1 MMRWRRRRDSNSR
14 MVSHRRFSRPLPSA
28 ARPPLRNGEQ
38 YKHLCLCC
46 KALIVLFAVKL
57 NASQVNGLI
66 YQRFMGSTWVFS
78 LFLLN

>member
-1 MMRWRRRRDSNSR
+1 

-38 YKHLCLCC
+38 YKHLGLYC
-46 KALIVLFAVKL
+46 KGLIVLFAVKL
-57 NASQVNGLI
+57 NVLQVNGLI
-66 YQRFMGSTWVFS
+66 NQRFMGSAWVFS

>member
-1 MMRWRRRRDSNSR
+1 MLRWRRRRDSNSR

-38 YKHLCLCC
+38 YKHLGLYC
-46 KALIVLFAVKL
+46 KGLIVLFAVKL
-57 NASQVNGLI
+57 NALQVNGLI
-66 YQRFMGSTWVFS
+66 NQRFMGSAWVFS

>member
-38 YKHLCLCC
+38 YKHLSLCC

-57 NASQVNGLI
+57 NALQVNGLI

-78 LFLLN
+78 LFLIN